1 MREVEKMLLTYSYSS
16 PREYAD
22 FGRLYPYHRFDGYS
36 SKGEMKAWKMIE
48 LENDYIK
55 LWVAPDI
62 EEKFGALLIKRQE
75 RSFCIIIM
83 LSSFVMYLHEDRGHQ
98 EDWK

>member
-1 MREVEKMLLTYSYSS
+1 
-16 PREYAD
+16 
-22 FGRLYPYHRFDGYS
+22 
-36 SKGEMKAWKMIE
+36 MKAWKMIE

-62 EEKFGALLIKRQE
+62 GGKIWGAVDKKTGKE
-75 RSFCIIIM
+75 FCIIIM